1 MTSQLIA
8 ERIGYNDKAELY
20 VRRFDSWSCRITVHA
35 YSRVPTMEEFCDHEV
50 LLAVVLNTNQTSLVS
65 KRDNIFI
72 SVQILISYF
81 RTSKSS
87 KKNSKYFLLSF
98 SLFAL
103 YMLLTNPA
111 HPELIFRFST
121 FKGRFTTFHSVF
133 KSEPVVHHLALCLAP
148 KYATHPLSRFLHFE
162 HYRTRLYEIVH
173 SSLGKSFVYSN
184 NFKMSLYTSLKTG
197 KS

>member
-1 MTSQLIA
+1 VSTKQ
-8 ERIGYNDKAELY
+8 
-20 VRRFDSWSCRITVHA
+20 
-35 YSRVPTMEEFCDHEV
+35 EFCDHEV
-50 LLAVVLNTNQTSLVS
+50 LLAVVLSTILTSLVS

-72 SVQILISYF
+72 SVQIPTSNF

-111 HPELIFRFST
+111 HPKLIFRFSP
-121 FKGRFTTFHSVF
+121 FKGLFTTFHSDF
-133 KSEPVVHHLALCLAP
+133 KSEPVVHHLVLCLAP
-148 KYATHPLSRFLHFE
+148 KYATHPLSRLLHFE
-162 HYRTRLYEIVH
+162 HFSTRLYEIDQA
-173 SSLGKSFVYSN
+173 SLN
-184 NFKMSLYTSLKTG
+184 TG